1 MKGGKDYT
9 FSKKR
14 NGIPTAVLTVMSY
27 DGVWQWREG
36 MHIYVIWTRI
46 KVKNISLLAKLS

>member
-1 MKGGKDYT
+1 MLENTIYIRFMKGGKDYT

-27 DGVWQWREG
+27 DGV
-36 MHIYVIWTRI
+36 
-46 KVKNISLLAKLS
+46 